1 MIPTYYIQNKK
12 GVCINANKIKGVKD
26 YCLPEQTVRMHL
38 KLERMKMQ
46 EDTSYKPRPLVFSVG
61 KDKLKEMILEVK
73 KKAKDL
79 IGEDHIALQLQ
90 SHNLPVILIV
100 EKKENETKTT
110 DSQ

>member
-12 GVCINANKIKGVKD
+12 GVCINANKIKGVKS

-38 KLERMKMQ
+38 KLEKMKMQ
-46 EDTSYKPRPLVFSVG
+46 EDASYKPRPLVFSVS
-61 KDKLKEMILEVK
+61 KDRLKEMVMDVK

-90 SHNLPVILIV
+90 SYNLPVILIV
-100 EKKENETKTT
+100 EKKDNGKENK
-110 DSQ
+110 DNQ